1 MIVVIGGTG
10 ILGNSLKSSDE
21 TLICLNSE
29 FDVFEF
35 TKLEKKLD
43 ELNPSIIIHCA
54 AIKSEKV
61 IIEPIK
67 SINVNII
74 GTSNISKYCIEKNKR
89 LVYISTDYIYSG
101 KKGMYKEEDEIL
113 PFNIYAWTKLGG
125 ESSVMLVKN
134 HLIIRTSFGESKFPY
149 KSAFTN
155 LITSKDYVDIISPM
169 ILKSA
174 KSNLKGILNIG
185 TEPKSIYEFALRR
198 NVVESSTLSDSKN
211 FSLNTNRYERIF
223 GNHNLSNL

>member
-10 ILGNSLKSSDE
+10 ILGKSLKLIDE
-21 TLICLNSE
+21 NLICLNSE

-61 IIEPIK
+61 VNEPIL

-101 KKGMYKEEDEIL
+101 KKGMYKEDDEIL
-113 PFNIYAWTKLGG
+113 PYNVYAWTKLGG
-125 ESSVMLVKN
+125 ESSVKLVEN
-134 HLIIRTSFGESKFPY
+134 HLIIRTSFGDSKFPY

-155 LITSKDYVDIISPM
+155 LITSKDYVDVISPM

-174 KSNLKGILNIG
+174 KSNLKGVLNIG
-185 TEPKSIYEFALRR
+185 TESKSIYEYAIKR
-198 NVVESSTLSDSKN
+198 NIVGPNTLSSPKN
-211 FSLNTNRYERIF
+211 FSLNTDRYERIF
-223 GNHNLSNL
+223 GY